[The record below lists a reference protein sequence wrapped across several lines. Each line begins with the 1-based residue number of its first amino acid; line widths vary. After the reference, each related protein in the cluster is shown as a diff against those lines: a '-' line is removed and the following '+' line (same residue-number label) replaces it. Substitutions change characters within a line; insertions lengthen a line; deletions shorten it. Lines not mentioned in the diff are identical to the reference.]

1 MQYFESISE
10 VKLQGAYLSAIDD
23 SMEFI
28 EAGVRVEANQ
38 RFIGPCM
45 RDTIYIAWA
54 MDTTNIN
61 TQKKGPRTRVSS
73 IVCEFPIADMAKFL
87 L

>member
-10 VKLQGAYLSAIDD
+10 VKLHGACLSAIDE

-38 RFIGPCM
+38 RFIGPCI
-45 RDTIYIAWA
+45 RDRIYIA
-54 MDTTNIN
+54 
-61 TQKKGPRTRVSS
+61 
-73 IVCEFPIADMAKFL
+73 
-87 L
+87 